1 MPLKFFVLFCF
12 LCCSFFVQPAQARGK
27 IYGLTFFGTDPFGPG
42 MHNSGWNVM
51 CWFDT
56 LLKKH
61 RFDTLPGFRL
71 DTVINLWGDGTNRYG
86 MFPWPYHPRYRR
98 PFVSDTGSYA
108 KYISTCQ
115 WLAENMDSGDILIV
129 MFGGHGLYIR
139 EMNNCVIESYG
150 WPDRLYDSTAA
161 QWLNAIPCTLRIIYG
176 WPSQW
181 FGNGRHPDS
190 SGFGTQLYYNVSPEL
205 RQKTLFFSHAGPQ
218 PHWASVLS
226 DDKRYSGGPL
236 IVGFENLVFENAA
249 FWWIEGVFPFEC
261 VFDGGIEP
269 SYYWG
274 DSIPPGFYFDSID
287 VAPTDGRLSAY
298 EDSLWIYRWH
308 SRLGWSRGAVL
319 HGLSM
324 KRVCFWPYIGFIDS
338 LDALPVSLFLPDTVD
353 SGTVVRPVVQ
363 VKNLGFMS
371 SNVPV
376 RLRIGEYNQV
386 RSKTIAPNREDTLWF
401 SDWQANETGLVIVVC
416 STELNGDEKPENNLL
431 LDSIYILPVGVG
443 EREVSYYPHLSVE
456 QLPTLISKRQFAEIH
471 QRFQVFDITGRAVS
485 GRVDAGIYIIKT
497 KIRTEKRIKIIV
509 IK

>member
-1 MPLKFFVLFCF
+1 MPILKFFVLLCVL
-12 LCCSFFVQPAQARGK
+12 LCCLIQSAQARGK
-27 IYGLTFFGTDPFGPG
+27 IYGLTFFGTDPWGPG
-42 MHNSGWNVM
+42 MNSSGWNVM

-56 LLKKH
+56 LLKRH
-61 RFDTLPGFRL
+61 RFDASPGFQL

-86 MFPWPYHPRYRR
+86 TSSRYHPRYRR

-115 WLAENMDSGDILIV
+115 WLAENVDSGDILIV
-129 MFGGHGLYIR
+129 MFGGHGIYEQSINR
-139 EMNNCVIESYG
+139 CDIEAYG
-150 WPDRLYDSTAA
+150 WPDLLCDTTAA
-161 QWLNAIPCTLRIIYG
+161 RCLNVIPCTLRIIYG

-218 PHWASVLS
+218 PQWSSVLS
-226 DDKRYSGGPL
+226 DDRRYSGGPGYQ
-236 IVGFENLVFENAA
+236 GFENLWYRGNQFH
-249 FWWIEGVFPFEC
+249 WIEGTFPFEC
-261 VFDGGIEP
+261 VFDGGVEP
-269 SYYWG
+269 SYYWA
-274 DSIPPGFYFDSID
+274 DSLAPGFYFDSID
-287 VAPTDGRLSAY
+287 VAPQDGRLSAY
-298 EDSLWIYRWH
+298 EDSVWIYRWH
-308 SRLGWSRGAVL
+308 SQLGWSRGAVL

-353 SGTVVRPVVQ
+353 SGAIIRPIVQ

-376 RLRIGEYNQV
+376 RLRIGNGYNQV
-386 RSKTIAPNREDTLWF
+386 QNKTIAPNREDTLWF
-401 SDWQANETGLVIVVC
+401 PDWQASETGLVAVVC
-416 STELNGDEKPENNLL
+416 STELNDDEKPENDLL

-443 EREVSYYPHLSVE
+443 ESEVSYPHLPVE
-456 QLPTLISKRQFAEIH
+456 QLPMLPILMSKKQFAEIR
-471 QRFQVFDITGRAVS
+471 QRFQVFDITGRAVT
-485 GRVDAGIYIIKT
+485 GRVDTGIYII
-497 KIRTEKRIKIIV
+497 RTEMRICKIIV